1 MDHTDAL
8 WKASHSYKISVS
20 DLYYCDGSCVENGSR
35 GLPGLEMEED
45 QAEETGLAETDTVP
59 EETTTVSREELE
71 SKMEEES
78 MPDLLESANPLEAAK
93 MYEILYVT
101 EPEESNTESKESLEA
116 ASTEK
121 TAARKIYRIVVR
133 PRAVSKRQEL

>member
-1 MDHTDAL
+1 
-8 WKASHSYKISVS
+8 
-20 DLYYCDGSCVENGSR
+20 
-35 GLPGLEMEED
+35 MEED

-71 SKMEEES
+71 SKMDEES

-101 EPEESNTESKESLEA
+101 EPEESNTESKESSEA

-121 TAARKIYRIVVR
+121 TAAENSILCIGYC
-133 PRAVSKRQEL
+133 AEQ